1 MHKDLE
7 NKKQSIDKKEALI
20 KCTNICSKAEYSVWD
35 IREKLLKWGV
45 ERCNHDEIIEY
56 LLKNNYINEGRYAE
70 CFVSEKF
77 RISRWGRIK
86 IGYALR
92 QKRVAEEY
100 ISSAFETIDEELYF
114 ETLKELL
121 KAKSKGNI
129 SDFKKRASIY
139 NFAVSR
145 GFESELINRVLREIE
160 KDEN

>member
-1 MHKDLE
+1 MYKDLE
-7 NKKQSIDKKEALI
+7 SKKKSIDKKEVLI

-35 IREKLLKWGV
+35 IREKLYKWGV
-45 ERCNHDEIIEY
+45 NSCDHDEITDY
-56 LLKNNYINEGRYAE
+56 LLKNNYINEERYAE

-92 QKRVAEEY
+92 QKRVAEQH
-100 ISSAFETIDEELYF
+100 ISSAFENINEDIYF
-114 ETLKELL
+114 DTLRYLL
-121 KAKSKGNI
+121 KSKCKGNI
-129 SDFKKRASIY
+129 SDFKKRASVY

-145 GFESELINRVLREIE
+145 GFEPELINRALKEIE